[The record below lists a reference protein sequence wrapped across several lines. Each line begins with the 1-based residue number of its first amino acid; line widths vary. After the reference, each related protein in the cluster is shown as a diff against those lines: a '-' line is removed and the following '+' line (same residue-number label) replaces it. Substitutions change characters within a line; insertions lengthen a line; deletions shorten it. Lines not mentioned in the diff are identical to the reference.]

1 MCEIFISAD
10 PKLYEMKTRS
20 LRLHRVSTSL
30 RLENLFWTIL
40 TEIGARDGMTLN
52 QLIAKLYNEIVEA
65 GFEKHN
71 FASFLRVCC
80 ARYLAL
86 QRDGRIPA
94 DRKVAIGSLNPA
106 YVLAEERRSPTPPNR
121 CDRGAFRTANKP
133 PRDIRTEPSGKRE
146 VEAH

>member
-1 MCEIFISAD
+1 MIQEARMCEIFISAD

-20 LRLHRVSTSL
+20 LRLHGVSTSL

-52 QLIAKLYNEIVEA
+52 QLITKLYNEIVES

-106 YVLAEERRSPTPPNR
+106 FVLADERRPRPRLAKVNSYAAASAISR
-121 CDRGAFRTANKP
+121 RAGSRT
-133 PRDIRTEPSGKRE
+133 
-146 VEAH
+146 

>member
-10 PKLYEMKTRS
+10 PKLYETRTRS
-20 LRLHRVSTSL
+20 LRLHGVSTSL

-52 QLIAKLYNEIVEA
+52 QLITKLYDELAEA
-65 GFEKHN
+65 GLEKGN

-86 QRDGRIPA
+86 QRDGRIPT
-94 DRKVAIGSLNPA
+94 DRTVPIRSLDPA
-106 YVLAEERRSPTPPNR
+106 FVLAGERGRRNMGGSTQR
-121 CDRGAFRTANKP
+121 L
-133 PRDIRTEPSGKRE
+133 
-146 VEAH
+146 